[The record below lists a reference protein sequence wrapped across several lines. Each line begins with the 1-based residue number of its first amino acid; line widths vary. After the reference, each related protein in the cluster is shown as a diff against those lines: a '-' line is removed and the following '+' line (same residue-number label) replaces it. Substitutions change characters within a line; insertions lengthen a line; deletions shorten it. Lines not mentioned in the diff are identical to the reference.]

1 MVRDRCNYFSLWAIA
16 LYPTQP
22 PPPPLTAQK
31 IKMKKKNEKKP

>member
-1 MVRDRCNYFSLWAIA
+1 MVRDRCNYFSLSAIA
-16 LYPTQP
+16 LY